1 MTSYAAGHGN
11 DFIHRPR
18 RWHQTAQEG
27 HNADSALSPYN
38 MNVRVNIGAWRR
50 VALYS
55 VRGKRGPPT
64 WPSLLSRPTSGT
76 RRSSSSVPSTTAHD
90 VVLRTAVSSGCG
102 SGSGYPLYSTSRVFS
117 VLRMSQRRSKSTKS
131 SSDTHKEGTPS
142 HPHSHNHSIF
152 HTHSHND
159 NDHGHDTEGLL
170 QALQGAGDR
179 GSRITLIGLYSNVVL
194 TGAKGI
200 AAWHMNSASLLADA
214 GHSLSD
220 LLGDFVT
227 LFCWKL
233 SRKPPSLHYPYGFSK
248 FETLGTT
255 TVSLMLIA
263 GAVGIAFHSYH
274 LLAQALATSVSTLP
288 PGPLHDL
295 LSQVTSAAQH
305 MPSIGHAHG
314 HAGGVLDPN
323 AAWFAAISV
332 LSKEWLYRI
341 TKKVADEEHSPVL
354 YANAI
359 HHRSD
364 AYSSVVALVAIL
376 GSWLL
381 PALPLDPIGGMIV
394 SAVILQQGYALLK
407 GAFAE
412 LMDAGVSRKI
422 CDKLS
427 RALDPLLSKSAE
439 SSHGVPYVLAIRDL
453 RAKRMGSVI
462 SVDVTADV
470 ASTLTVMETS
480 RLEEQIT
487 HRLRE
492 AKKEIS
498 EVRVRFCPVEVEIDS

>member
-1 MTSYAAGHGN
+1 
-11 DFIHRPR
+11 
-18 RWHQTAQEG
+18 
-27 HNADSALSPYN
+27 
-38 MNVRVNIGAWRR
+38 MNSRVNIGAWRR
-50 VALYS
+50 VVLYS
-55 VRGKRGPPT
+55 ARGKRGPPT
-64 WPSLLSRPTSGT
+64 CPPLLCRPTSGT
-76 RRSSSSVPSTTAHD
+76 YRSSPLSTTTTAHRA
-90 VVLRTAVSSGCG
+90 VPRTAPSPAGCY
-102 SGSGYPLYSTSRVFS
+102 SGSSRLLISTPRVS
-117 VLRMSQRRSKSTKS
+117 YIPGMSQRRSKSTKS
-131 SSDTHKEGTPS
+131 SPGPRENGNSSHP
-142 HPHSHNHSIF
+142 HPHSHSIF
-152 HTHSHND
+152 HSHSHNG
-159 NDHGHDTEGLL
+159 NGHAHDDTAGLL

-179 GSRITLIGLYSNVVL
+179 GSRITLIGLYANVAL

-214 GHSLSD
+214 AHSMSD

-233 SRKPPSLHYPYGFSK
+233 SRKPPSLRYPYGFAK

-263 GAVGIAFHSYH
+263 GALGIAFHSYH

-295 LSQVTSAAQH
+295 LSQVASVAQH
-305 MPSIGHAHG
+305 APSIGHSHS
-314 HAGGVLDPN
+314 HAGSVLDPN
-323 AAWFAAISV
+323 AAWFAAISI

-364 AYSSVVALVAIL
+364 AYSSVVALVAII

-407 GAFAE
+407 DAFAE
-412 LMDAGVSRKI
+412 LTDAGVSRSTR
-422 CDKLS
+422 DSFLH
-427 RALDPLLSKSAE
+427 ALNPLLSKSVE
-439 SSHGVPYVLAIRDL
+439 SSIGAPCILAIDL
-453 RAKRMGSVI
+453 RAKRVGSLI
-462 SVDVTADV
+462 FVDVTADV
-470 ASTLTVMETS
+470 PSTLTVLDTC

-487 HRLRE
+487 HRLGEVRRE
-492 AKKEIS
+492 VS
-498 EVRVRFCPVEVEIDS
+498 DVRVRFCPVDAEIGS